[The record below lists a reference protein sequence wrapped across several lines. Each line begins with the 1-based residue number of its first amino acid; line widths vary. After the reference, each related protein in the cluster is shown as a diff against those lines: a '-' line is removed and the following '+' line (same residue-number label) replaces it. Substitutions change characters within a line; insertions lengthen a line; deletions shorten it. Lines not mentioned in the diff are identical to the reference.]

1 LSADESKLS
10 RMNTIDKTA
19 ARRSFN
25 AAADDYDAAAVLQQE
40 LARRMLER
48 LDYVRLAPRTVLD
61 LGCGTGFALDHLT
74 KRYRRARVLGL
85 DFAADMLARAR
96 HRGNWLNRP
105 RLLCADMEALPLA
118 DDSIDLVFSNAALQ
132 WANGPDRVFRE
143 LLRVLRPGGLL
154 MFTTF
159 GPDTLMELRAAWAAA
174 DGAAHVS
181 PFLDMHDI
189 GDALLRAGFADPVM
203 DAERMTLTYQ
213 SARDLMRDLKQI
225 GAHNALNDRP
235 RGLLSRRRLKAMEAH
250 YEGYRSDGRL
260 PATWEAVYGHAW
272 VGIKTQP
279 QFDTGDGIA
288 IPVSAIG
295 RSQGRA
301 AGVLDGLSARLGSGL
316 AFGLGANLGAS
327 LGYSLGPNL
336 SPSLGSGPATSS
348 KRSS

>member
-1 LSADESKLS
+1 
-10 RMNTIDKTA
+10 MPTIDKTA

-40 LARRMLER
+40 IARRMLER

-61 LGCGTGFALDHLT
+61 LGCGTGFALDHLAR
-74 KRYRRARVLGL
+74 RYRRARVLGL

-96 HRGNWLNRP
+96 HRGSWLNRP

-118 DDSIDLVFSNAALQ
+118 DDSVDLIFSNAALQ
-132 WANGPDRVFRE
+132 WANGPDLVFGE
-143 LLRVLRPGGLL
+143 LMRVLRPGGLL

-174 DGAAHVS
+174 DGGAHVS

-189 GDALLRAGFADPVM
+189 GDALMRARFADPVM
-203 DAERMTLTYQ
+203 DVERMTVTYQ
-213 SARDLMRDLKQI
+213 GARDLMRDLKLI
-225 GAHNALNDRP
+225 GAHNALSDRP
-235 RGLLSRRRLKAMEAH
+235 RGLISRRRLAAMEAH

-260 PATWEAVYGHAW
+260 PATWEVVYGHAW
-272 VGIKTQP
+272 VGSKSQP

-295 RSQGRA
+295 RGRGRSGGA
-301 AGVLDGLSARLGSGL
+301 VAGLGARLSASLGVRSGSGL
-316 AFGLGANLGAS
+316 AK
-327 LGYSLGPNL
+327 
-336 SPSLGSGPATSS
+336 SS
-348 KRSS
+348 KSSG